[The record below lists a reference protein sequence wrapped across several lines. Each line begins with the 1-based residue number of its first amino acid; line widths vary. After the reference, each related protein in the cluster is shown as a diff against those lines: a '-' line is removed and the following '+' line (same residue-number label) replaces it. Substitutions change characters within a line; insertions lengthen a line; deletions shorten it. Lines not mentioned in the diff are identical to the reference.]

1 MIGLLYVGC
10 HCVTFV
16 VAQMGCGAACSGD
29 GDIHDVICGCFVGGF
44 ILRWWLG
51 MVLTALGSDAGDFF
65 LSIAFN
71 SR

>member
-1 MIGLLYVGC
+1 
-10 HCVTFV
+10 
-16 VAQMGCGAACSGD
+16 MGCGAACSRD
-29 GDIHDVICGCFVGGF
+29 GDIHDVICGYFVGGL
-44 ILRWWLG
+44 ILCWWLG